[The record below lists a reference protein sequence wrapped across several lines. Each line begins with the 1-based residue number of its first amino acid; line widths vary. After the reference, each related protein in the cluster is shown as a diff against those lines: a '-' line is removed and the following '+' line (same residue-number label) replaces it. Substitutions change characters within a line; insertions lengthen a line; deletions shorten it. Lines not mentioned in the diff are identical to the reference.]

1 MRLPKEGGG
10 ATNDKGVRFMSEKV
24 CVFAGQGAQVPGMG
38 KDLAADPEI
47 GALFSRANEVLGF
60 DLAAVCFE
68 GPAEALTKSN
78 VCQPAI
84 FTVSVAAFRAFQKRC
99 PSVSFTMAAGLS
111 LGEWTALHVAGVL
124 DFDSTLKVLEAR
136 GRFMQQAC
144 EEQASGMIS
153 IMGATPEQLHTI
165 CEKAGVTVANIN
177 SDAQVVLSGLKTGVA
192 AAAAAA
198 AELGVKAI
206 PLNVAGAF
214 HSPLMA
220 SARAKLVAVLDGITF
235 RPPTMPVLANVTGAP
250 HADDPAAIKDAM
262 LRQVTESVRWCDC
275 VRCAISAGVKD
286 FVEFGPGKVLSGLI
300 RRIDKSV
307 NTMNVADVASLDA
320 AAAAVQA

>member
-1 MRLPKEGGG
+1 
-10 ATNDKGVRFMSEKV
+10 MSDRV

-38 KDLAADPEI
+38 KDFACDPEVK
-47 GALFSRANEVLGF
+47 ALFECANRVLGF
-60 DLAAVCFE
+60 DLAAVCFD

-99 PSVSFTMAAGLS
+99 PQVSFAMAGGLS

-124 DFDSTLKVLEAR
+124 DFEAALILLEAR

-153 IMGATPEQLHTI
+153 IMGATAEQLQTL
-165 CEKAGVTVANIN
+165 CDRTGLTVANIN
-177 SDAQVVLSGLKTGVA
+177 SDAQVVLSGLKTGVETA
-192 AAAAAA
+192 VAVA

-220 SARAKLVAVLDGITF
+220 SARSKLAAVLEGVTF
-235 RPPTMPVLANVTGAP
+235 RAPAMPVLANVSGAP
-250 HADDPAAIKDAM
+250 HGSDPEAIRDAM
-262 LRQVTESVRWCDC
+262 LRQITDPVRWSDC
-275 VRCAISAGVKD
+275 IRCAIAAGAGS

-300 RRIDKSV
+300 RRIDKGV
-307 NTMNVADVASLDA
+307 GTLNVADGPSLDA
-320 AAAAVQA
+320 AAAACQA

>member
-1 MRLPKEGGG
+1 MGQ
-10 ATNDKGVRFMSEKV
+10 D
-24 CVFAGQGAQVPGMG
+24 FAA
-38 KDLAADPEI
+38 DAELAA
-47 GALFSRANEVLGF
+47 LFNRADAALGF
-60 DLAAVCFE
+60 GLAKICFE
-68 GPAEALTKSN
+68 GPAEELTRSN

-99 PSVSFTMAAGLS
+99 PQVTFAAAAGLS

-124 DFDSTLKVLEAR
+124 DFESALTVLEAR

-153 IMGATPEQLHTI
+153 IMGASAGQLQEI
-165 CEKAGVTVANIN
+165 CGKAGLTVANIN
-177 SDAQVVLSGLKTGVA
+177 SDAQVVLSGLKTGVETA
-192 AAAAAA
+192 ARVA

-220 SARAKLVAVLDGITF
+220 SARAKLAGVIDGVTF
-235 RPPTMPVLANVTGAP
+235 QAPKLPVLANVSGAP
-250 HADDPAAIKDAM
+250 HGDDPAAIKDAM
-262 LRQVTESVRWCDC
+262 LRQVTDSVRWCDC
-275 VRCAISAGVKD
+275 VKHAIGTGVKT

-300 RRIDKSV
+300 KRIDKGV
-307 NTMNVADVASLDA
+307 ATLNVADAPSLDA
-320 AAAAVQA
+320 TAAALG